1 MTNDP
6 KDLGETKERQISK
19 NEVCVLIPTLNEEG
33 AIGEVIDGFSDL
45 GFESILV
52 IDGGSDDATRE
63 IAREKDTHVVV
74 QSGSGKGQAVQEAIR
89 LIDEPYVV
97 MVDGDGTYDPDDV
110 DRLLEPLERGYDH
123 VLGNRLS
130 DPDEGAFT
138 RLNYTGNRIFNSVFS
153 LAHGRD
159 LRDILT
165 GYRAFTRQSA
175 ENLYLEEKGFGI
187 ETEMTVETL
196 KHEQDVVSVPVSYR
210 SRPETADT
218 KLHPIKDGA
227 RIGYTIYRMTKTN
240 NPLFYFGSIGGL
252 LFLVGFVS
260 GLYVV
265 YDMYVNGISHN
276 LLAVLT
282 ALLVLAGVQLFIF
295 GSLSDILVDL
305 HREEMREIRSL
316 RQDRDERDG

>member
-1 MTNDP
+1 MKDP
-6 KDLGETKERQISK
+6 ESLGDTKVRDVSKD
-19 NEVCVLIPTLNEEG
+19 EVCVLIPTLNEEG
-33 AIGEVIDGFSDL
+33 AIGEVIEGFSGL
-45 GFESILV
+45 GFNNILV
-52 IDGGSDDATRE
+52 IDGGSDDETRE
-63 IAREKDTHVVV
+63 IAREKGARVVV
-74 QSGSGKGQAVQEAIR
+74 QSGSGKGQAVQEAIN

-97 MVDGDGTYDPDDV
+97 MVDGDGTYDPEDV
-110 DRLLEPLERGYDH
+110 ELLLEPLERGYDH

-138 RLNYTGNRIFNSVFS
+138 RLNYVGNRVFNRVFS
-153 LAHGRD
+153 LAHRRD
-159 LRDILT
+159 LSDILT
-165 GYRAFTRQSA
+165 GYRAFTRRSA
-175 ENLYLEEKGFGI
+175 EDLYLEEKGFGI

-196 KHEQDVVSVPVSYR
+196 KHDLDVVSVPVSYR

-252 LFLVGFVS
+252 LFLAGFVS

-265 YDMYVNGISHN
+265 YDRYVNGISHN

-295 GSLSDILVDL
+295 GSLSDIVVDL
-305 HREEMREIRSL
+305 HREEMRQIRSL
-316 RQDRDERDG
+316 REEDERDD